1 MRFNEVRLGLIVPS
15 SNTNAEPLAAD
26 MLRGMNAV
34 AMASR
39 FPLPS
44 DLGAVIDEVLLGP
57 AADLLAD
64 SGVACQGF
72 HGTSGC
78 WLGFEHDRALA
89 DSLQSRTGIPAT
101 TASLATLQGI
111 EAIGAKRVGLV
122 FPGPVAIAERI
133 EGELRDSGIEVIA
146 RSLPAVSMNNQQIS
160 RLSRSEIESLINDAL
175 APGIEAIV
183 CIGTN
188 LRSAYL
194 VADLEPQLGV
204 PIVDSAAAIMSQLLA
219 MAGVRERPQG
229 WGELVSSAPAM

>member
-1 MRFNEVRLGLIVPS
+1 MRLNEARIGLIVPS

-44 DLGAVIDEVLLGP
+44 DLGAVIDEDLLGP
-57 AADLLAD
+57 AADLIAD

-89 DSLQSRTGIPAT
+89 DRLQSRTGILAT
-101 TASLATLQGI
+101 TASLATVQGI
-111 EAIGAKRVGLV
+111 EAVSAKRVGLV
-122 FPGPVAIAERI
+122 FPGPVAVAEQI
-133 EGELRDSGIEVIA
+133 EGEFRNIGIEVLI
-146 RSLPAVSMNNQQIS
+146 RSLPAASLNNQQIS
-160 RLSRSEIESLINDAL
+160 RLSRSELESLIAGAV
-175 APGIEAIV
+175 APGIEAVV

-194 VADLEPQLGV
+194 VADLESQLGV
-204 PIVDSAAAIMSQLLA
+204 PIIDSAAAIVWQLLA
-219 MAGVRERPQG
+219 MAGVQERLQG
-229 WGELVSSAPAM
+229 WGRLASLSPTM